1 MAFPDRVPHDNRH
14 GGRPCVLGG
23 VVKRILATVALGLIG
38 VGLVLGGSPAQA
50 APGDEDAPK
59 PFVLPENIDTA
70 NFNDGDKVF
79 LEKVKQAGLW
89 EIPMGELAEKKGLS
103 ERTRTVGRLI
113 ADDHV
118 VLNDDVKRVAER
130 FGHPLPSEAT
140 LEQQGWMA
148 EITAANGKKFDEL
161 FAQRLRFAHGVV
173 YGAIA
178 QVRAFSRNALMRE
191 FAKQCELFVHRH
203 MSLLESTNEVDMDA
217 MPPAVVGK
225 GNNRSQDFQN
235 QPLMMIAFFAVTG
248 AIGVAGVVRG
258 LRGTV

>member
-1 MAFPDRVPHDNRH
+1 M
-14 GGRPCVLGG
+14 
-23 VVKRILATVALGLIG
+23 KRILAAIALGL
-38 VGLVLGGSPAQA
+38 LGGLLTLSGAPASA

-59 PFVLPENIDTA
+59 SFVLPENADTA
-70 NFNDGDKVF
+70 NFSEADMVF

-89 EIPMGELAEKKGLS
+89 EIPTGEKAEKNGLS
-103 ERTRTVGRLI
+103 KRTREVGKLI
-113 ADDHV
+113 AADHR
-118 VLNDDVKRVAER
+118 VLDDDVTRVAAV
-130 FGHPLPSEAT
+130 FGHPLPSEAS
-140 LEQQGWMA
+140 LEQQAWTA
-148 EITAANGKKFDEL
+148 EILGASGKKLDEL

-203 MSLLESTNEVDMDA
+203 MSLLESTNEVDMAA
-217 MPPAVVGK
+217 MPPPVVAK
-225 GNNRSQDFQN
+225 GNNRAQGFKD

-248 AIGVAGVVRG
+248 AITVAGVVRG

>member
-1 MAFPDRVPHDNRH
+1 
-14 GGRPCVLGG
+14 
-23 VVKRILATVALGLIG
+23 VKRILAVVALGLISA
-38 VGLVLGGSPAQA
+38 GLVLGGSPAQA
-50 APGDEDAPK
+50 APGDEDAPT

-70 NFNDGDKVF
+70 NFNEADRVF

-89 EIPMGELAEKKGLS
+89 ETPMGELAEKKGLS
-103 ERTRTVGRLI
+103 KRTKEVGKLI
-113 ADDHV
+113 ADDHR
-118 VLNDDVKRVAER
+118 VLDDDVKRVAEQ

-140 LEQQGWMA
+140 LEQQEWMA

-161 FAQRLRFAHGVV
+161 FALRLRFAHGVV

-178 QVRAFSRNALMRE
+178 QVRAFSRNPLMRD
-191 FAKQCELFVHRH
+191 FAKQCEIFVHRH
-203 MSLLESTNEVDMDA
+203 MSLLESTGQVDMNA
-217 MPPAVVGK
+217 LPPAVVAK
-225 GNNRSQDFQN
+225 GNNRAQDFKN

>member
-1 MAFPDRVPHDNRH
+1 M
-14 GGRPCVLGG
+14 
-23 VVKRILATVALGLIG
+23 KRLLAVVALGLISA
-38 VGLVLGGSPAQA
+38 GLVLGGSPANA
-50 APGDEDAPK
+50 APGDENAPK
-59 PFVLPENIDTA
+59 PFVLPETVDTA
-70 NFNDGDKVF
+70 NFNEADMVF

-103 ERTRTVGRLI
+103 KRTKEVGKLI
-113 ADDHV
+113 ADDHR
-118 VLNDDVKRVAER
+118 VLDDDVRRVAEK
-130 FGHPLPSEAT
+130 FGHPLPKEAT
-140 LEQQGWMA
+140 LEQQEWMA
-148 EITAANGKKFDEL
+148 EINAASGKKLDEL

-203 MSLLESTNEVDMDA
+203 MSLLESTNEVKMDA
-217 MPPAVVGK
+217 MPPAVVAK
-225 GNNRSQDFQN
+225 GNNRAADFKN

>member
-1 MAFPDRVPHDNRH
+1 
-14 GGRPCVLGG
+14 
-23 VVKRILATVALGLIG
+23 VKRILAAIGLGLIG
-38 VGLVLGGSPAQA
+38 GLLVLSGAPASA

-59 PFVLPENIDTA
+59 PFVLPENSDTA
-70 NFNDGDKVF
+70 NFGEADMVF

-89 EIPMGELAEKKGLS
+89 EIPMGELAEQKGLS
-103 ERTRTVGRLI
+103 KRTKEVGKLI
-113 ADDHV
+113 AADHR
-118 VLNDDVKRVAER
+118 VLDDDVTRVAAR

-140 LEQQGWMA
+140 LEQQGWMN
-148 EITAANGKKFDEL
+148 EIRSASGKKMDEL
-161 FAQRLRFAHGVV
+161 FAQRLRLAHGVV

-203 MSLLESTNEVDMDA
+203 MSLLESTNEVDMAA
-217 MPPAVVGK
+217 MPPAVVAK
-225 GNNRSQDFQN
+225 GNNRAQGFKD

>member
-1 MAFPDRVPHDNRH
+1 
-14 GGRPCVLGG
+14 
-23 VVKRILATVALGLIG
+23 VKRILAAMALGLFG
-38 VGLVLGGSPAQA
+38 GLLVLSGAPASA

-59 PFVLPENIDTA
+59 PFVLPESADTA
-70 NFNDGDKVF
+70 NFNEADMIF

-103 ERTRTVGRLI
+103 KRTKEVGKLI
-113 ADDHV
+113 ADDHR

-140 LEQQGWMA
+140 LEQQGWMK
-148 EITAANGKKFDEL
+148 EINAANGKKFDEL
-161 FAQRLRFAHGVV
+161 FALRLRFAHGVV

-178 QVRAFSRNALMRE
+178 QVRAFSRNPLMRD
-191 FAKQCELFVHRH
+191 FAKQCEIFVHRH
-203 MSLLESTNEVDMDA
+203 MSLLESTNEVDMAA

-225 GNNRSQDFQN
+225 GNNRAQGFKD

-248 AIGVAGVVRG
+248 AITVAGVVRG